1 MEANTPGKHPSP
13 VQRARALGAQPG
25 RVEAARTEVMLCA
38 QKSQGLRKQGF
49 VYELKLD
56 GVRILAE
63 IDGGAA
69 SLFYRSQRSA
79 KTQFPEIEAA
89 LLGLRCSRAVLDGEL
104 VTFDEAGRP
113 SFERLQQRLSQH
125 GNEAKAVALR
135 IPVALVV
142 FDLLELDGLD
152 LRPLPL
158 AARREVLG
166 ALVHERSIVSTLDG
180 LEHDGTT
187 LFALCEAQ
195 GMEGVVGKDLSS
207 PYQEGQRSGAWFK
220 VKIERHASFHVVG
233 YTRGEGS
240 RKRMGALELAE
251 QSEDGTFTWR
261 GRVGSGLTDA
271 LIAQL
276 QTALASFERE
286 TPVLQAN
293 FDKKE
298 RVWTEPV
305 LRARV
310 RYLGISGEGRLR
322 FPVLLGIEGPPKP
335 RK

>member
-13 VQRARALGAQPG
+13 VQRARALGAKPG

-63 IDGGAA
+63 IEGGVA

-125 GNEAKAVALR
+125 GQEAKAVALR

-142 FDLLELDGLD
+142 FDLLEIDGLD

-158 AARREVLG
+158 AARREVLST
-166 ALVHERSIVSTLDG
+166 LVHQRSIVSTLDG
-180 LEHDGTT
+180 LEHDGTA

-220 VKIERHASFHVVG
+220 VKLERHASFHIVG

-240 RKRMGALELAE
+240 RKQLGALELAE
-251 QSEDGTFTWR
+251 QGTDGAYRWR

-271 LIAQL
+271 MIAQL
-276 QTALASFERE
+276 VAALTPFERG
-286 TPVLQAN
+286 TPVLDAK

-305 LRARV
+305 LRAKV
-310 RYLGISGEGRLR
+310 RYLGISSEGRLR
-322 FPVLLGIEGPPKP
+322 FPVLLGIEAAQ
-335 RK
+335 